1 MYTPHS
7 EETLR
12 RWPDLY
18 QGPKTPE
25 LATEAER

>member
-7 EETLR
+7 EETMR

-18 QGPKTPE
+18 KGPAPTPSSSNAQG
-25 LATEAER
+25 